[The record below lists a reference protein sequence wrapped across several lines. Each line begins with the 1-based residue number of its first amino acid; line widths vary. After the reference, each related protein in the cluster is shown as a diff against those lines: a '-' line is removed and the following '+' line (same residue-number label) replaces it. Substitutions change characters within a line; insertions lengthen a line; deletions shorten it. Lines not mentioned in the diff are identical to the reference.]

1 MGKFKIVDKN
11 DKHYLGR
18 ASANIEEIKNK
29 FRNRIIAGV
38 CLTLIVGS
46 SLGAV
51 YETIDYIN
59 EDDNKEIV
67 YESER
72 DDPNTT
78 IACIRVESE
87 VHDKVNELD
96 KVFDGFS
103 EEDYQE
109 YKDLYECKN
118 EFNELKNEIKGVNVL
133 PQNKVFES
141 KMVRIRDELT
151 ELFDNINDFIKKMEE
166 DKKKFKEMLELDK
179 KKKYKLGERPKDE
192 DYKEKGKVNTN
203 LRL

>member
-1 MGKFKIVDKN
+1 MNRYKLVDKETKKQKGILKC
-11 DKHYLGR
+11 DLEKLKKELR
-18 ASANIEEIKNK
+18 P
-29 FRNRIIAGV
+29 RIIAGV

-67 YESER
+67 YESEI

-133 PQNKVFES
+133 PQNKAFES